1 MAANLS
7 FNVYCNSLNKL
18 SAANLTGTVFNV
30 FLDQSNNSTYEN
42 KCFGETYIRIS
53 GNTANLK
60 STKLTPNSAGTFTAL
75 SATTA
80 PIVNST
86 LYRIRILRNTQ
97 IYFCSAWF
105 YPNNNGYGDYLTYY
119 GTQVTSGL
127 YRIII
132 PFYGGSMSSLDT
144 SATIRPSFLYNG
156 CPTYKGNINAAAF
169 LYVYYGGCSSLEG
182 GTKYKP
188 CIGNVDITNFFNG
201 SDSTFSISVPTTSA
215 NSAATNTMSYFLGD
229 ETTDTPSL
237 YFFDELG
244 IFDTFTTRPSNSA
257 FTHVA
262 YDGCSV
268 TPMKPKSTK
277 QITFSFYPPQHLM
290 ANRYLLSCISY
301 SGQETG
307 TTSTMYR
314 CPNKSDIKNMGYNF
328 SSMHELTDGDKGW
341 YELAPLSEVHKNNPN
356 CFSVVFLT
364 SGYALNVSLQ
374 FSADTGVENYGLS
387 NFPGSNQTSGLTA
400 IIKSPYFLKT
410 SYIVGHQTK
419 PVKVAIGG
427 YIPSTG
433 TWYYRVVDHD
443 GNIIVNTRKVQNN
456 MTFNTI
462 SSLLDGATMFFAQS
476 ATINETSWSGATRAK
491 DGPYNYTVSSVTCS
505 WLAADS
511 GTTTT
516 SLASIGD
523 WDY

>member
-7 FNVYCNSLNKL
+7 FNVYCNSLSKL
-18 SAANLTGTVFNV
+18 SAANLTGAVFHV
-30 FLDQSNNSTYEN
+30 FLDQSNNSTYKN

-75 SATTA
+75 AATTA
-80 PIVNST
+80 PTVNST
-86 LYRIRILRNTQ
+86 LYRIRIIRNTQ

-132 PFYGGSMSSLDT
+132 PFYSGSISSLDT
-144 SATIRPSFLYNG
+144 SATIRPSFLYNS
-156 CPTYKGNINAAAF
+156 CPTYKGTTDASAY
-169 LYVYYGGCSSLEG
+169 LYVYYAGCSSLEG
-182 GTKYKP
+182 GTTYKP
-188 CIGNVDITNFFNG
+188 CIGAVDISSYFKGGG
-201 SDSTFSISVPTTSA
+201 STYSLTVPTTSA
-215 NSAATNTMSYFLGD
+215 NSAATNTMSYFFGD
-229 ETTDTPSL
+229 ESTDTPSL
-237 YFFDELG
+237 YFFEKAKDYDNV
-244 IFDTFTTRPSNSA
+244 FTRPANSA

-262 YDGCSV
+262 YDAFSM
-268 TPMKPKSTK
+268 TPINPKATK
-277 QITFSFYPPQHLM
+277 SINFSLYPPQHLM

-314 CPNKSDIKNMGYNF
+314 CPNKSDIKNMGF
-328 SSMHELTDGDKGW
+328 TFAGMHELTDGDEGW
-341 YELAPLSEVHKNNPN
+341 YELAPLSEVQKNNPN

-364 SGYALNVSLQ
+364 SGYAVNASLQ
-374 FSADTGVENYGLS
+374 FSATTGVENYSLS

-410 SYIVGHQTK
+410 SYIVGHQTR
-419 PVKVAIGG
+419 PVKVTIGG
-427 YIPSTG
+427 YIPSVG
-433 TWYYRVVDHD
+433 TWYYKVIDYD
-443 GNIIVNTRKVQNN
+443 GNIIANTRKLQSN
-456 MTFNTI
+456 TSFNTTL
-462 SSLLDGATMFFAQS
+462 SLLDGATMFIAQS
-476 ATINETSWSGATRAK
+476 TTINETSWSGATRAK